1 MQTNQQMTHTFTA
14 AQDLSV
20 AGARYKAI
28 KLDGT
33 IAGTP
38 QTAIGLLQT
47 IPKSGEFGTYTYLG
61 IGKAVAGAAINSGAA
76 LTVAASGFIITHTPV
91 ASGSVVAIGRAL
103 VQAASGD
110 IFECAVNFINGGL
123 TAVGSA

>member
-1 MQTNQQMTHTFTA
+1 MHSNKIELEEFTA
-14 AQDLSV
+14 GQDLSV
-20 AGARYKAI
+20 AGARYKAV

-38 QTAIGLLQT
+38 QLAIGLLWT
-47 IPKSGEFGTYTYLG
+47 NPKSGEFGAAAIRGLAKG
-61 IGKAVAGAAINSGAA
+61 VAGAAINSGAA
-76 LTVAASGFIITHTPV
+76 LTVTASGFLITHTPV
-91 ASGSVVAIGRAL
+91 ASGSVLPVGRAR

-110 IFECAVNFINGGL
+110 IFACRINFEIGGL